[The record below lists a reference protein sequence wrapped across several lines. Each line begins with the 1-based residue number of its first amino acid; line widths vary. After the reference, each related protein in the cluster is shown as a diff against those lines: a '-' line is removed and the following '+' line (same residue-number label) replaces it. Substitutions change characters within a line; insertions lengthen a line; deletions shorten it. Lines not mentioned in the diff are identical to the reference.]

1 MAFLKQKIDA
11 RYVTMPRLMF
21 SERALEEYLLIEEN
35 DYTLENQ
42 LLRIEID
49 GKGCDGFTYAVGFSL
64 PRVDDMKV
72 LIEDT
77 EKIVLIDPFSAFYL
91 QVATVD
97 FVQDFTQDAEGFV
110 VVNHSQ
116 KHFAGKFW
124 RANPDL
130 TPPVIEQDPFDKK
143 ESHS

>member
-11 RYVTMPRLMF
+11 RYITMPRLMF
-21 SERALEEYLLIEEN
+21 SERALQEWQLIQDN

-49 GKGCDGFTYAVGFSL
+49 GKGCDGFTYAVGFTL
-64 PRVDDMKV
+64 PRVDDLRVPVEESDK
-72 LIEDT
+72 T
-77 EKIVLIDPFSAFYL
+77 VLIDPFSAFYL

-110 VVNHSQ
+110 VINHSQ
-116 KHFAGKFW
+116 KHFSGKFW

-130 TPPVIEQDPFDKK
+130 TPPVIEQDPFSNQ
-143 ESHS
+143 ESV